1 MQTDIK
7 NIGLTLKDFDLL
19 VEGLDSLP
27 EKGMAGD
34 IMFQL
39 IGGMISKGNEEM
51 ENKIMADR
59 EKEKAKRELERALQK
74 DDIKILQGKLLSFK
88 RYMIENGLLDD
99 AKTIIEGVKQTSIE
113 DTKNM
118 ERTYICNGRHFE
130 TFDEVLL
137 YCDDNNFRVTYT
149 ENIGPTKTIVHVTAT
164 E

>member
-51 ENKIMADR
+51 ESKIMADR

-99 AKTIIEGVKQTSIE
+99 AKTIIEG
-113 DTKNM
+113 
-118 ERTYICNGRHFE
+118 
-130 TFDEVLL
+130 
-137 YCDDNNFRVTYT
+137 
-149 ENIGPTKTIVHVTAT
+149 
-164 E
+164 